1 MDISKQSQARIDD
14 LQAMPQAAQFEK
26 IAMNIKNPQIYRQ
39 FLASED
45 SAEVADYA
53 YAAGLISKADADF
66 IKYGD
71 GTFTYVFEST
81 DSNGLRVHIKT
92 GKKEVGTTSIAITTD
107 SDTDESVVII
117 GELTG
122 ETLTEAQKEQIL
134 GYLGGLSV
142 EEVQQLIEDNAETQT
157 EPGE

>member
-45 SAEVADYA
+45 SAEIADYA
-53 YAAGLISKADADF
+53 YAAGLISKADAHF

-81 DSNGLRVHIKT
+81 DSNSLQVHIKT

-134 GYLGGLSV
+134 EYLRSLSV
-142 EEVQQLIEDNAETQT
+142 EEVQRLIEDNADTQVA
-157 EPGE
+157 PGE